1 MCCNM
6 MLCRLI
12 CWELFWFCCDKLEI
26 KINYMLTEHMFIGR
40 AASFIYPD
48 EGSEFAKSILESLNC
63 LDAFDLQCD
72 YCIGEP
78 LLGGCRLCIALW
90 DE

>member
-1 MCCNM
+1 
-6 MLCRLI
+6 
-12 CWELFWFCCDKLEI
+12 
-26 KINYMLTEHMFIGR
+26 MFIGR

-90 DE
+90 DEWTKMRKALINKLIIIIYLDYLKGMEMHGNVL